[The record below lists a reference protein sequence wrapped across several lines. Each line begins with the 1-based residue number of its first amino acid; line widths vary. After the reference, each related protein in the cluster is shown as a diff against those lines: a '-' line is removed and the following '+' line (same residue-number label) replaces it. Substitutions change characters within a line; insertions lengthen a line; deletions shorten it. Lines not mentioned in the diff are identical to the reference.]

1 MNETLDLIAA
11 LALVT
16 LAVAFLLRRQWRRR
30 QAPAGACS
38 GCARCGSEPVC
49 GSRQSRAS

>member
-11 LALVT
+11 LALVV
-16 LAVAFLLRRQWRRR
+16 LAVGFLLRRQWRRR
-30 QAPAGACS
+30 RAAGGSCS
-38 GCARCGSEPVC
+38 GCSRCGSEPVC